1 MAGPTIFTGYL
12 SDNIKVTVDNATAAG
27 TSAIDSTSID
37 MTGFDGVL
45 FIVKLGTA
53 AANNTAKAQE
63 DTVTGFG
70 TVQDLAGS
78 LTAAGVT
85 NKVLMI
91 DIERPTKQW
100 VRVEVARGT
109 STTIDSIL
117 AIQYKARSLPI
128 TQLLTTIKQLHE
140 PAEGTA

>member
-1 MAGPTIFTGYL
+1 MEVSGYL
-12 SDNIKVTVDNATAAG
+12 SDNIKVTVDAPTAAG
-27 TSAIDSTSID
+27 TTAIDSTAID

-91 DIERPTKQW
+91 DLERPVKQW

-109 STTIDSIL
+109 STTIDSII

-128 TQLLTTIKQLHE
+128 TQLLTTLKQLHE